1 MFLRVIV
8 PLRSCSSSLC
18 LVENLKTSSPAI
30 PVLLS
35 TTIQSFFVVASQ
47 EYGEVTPTS
56 YSAGSNSTSIL
67 CCASSIFGTKPS
79 CQTSILLFMS
89 YWLLVIEINALRS
102 DVFLF
107 SSTITNKPSSFCS
120 TVSHDARSATSH
132 SKFAVISTACSPPL
146 QPKVKSFGEIVISGT
161 NGTPPLSSSMLSPPS
176 QAVKIIPTAAN
187 KRKIFFIIVCIK
199 KLNKSVCTIMTKR
212 KCGVI
217 LLI

>member
-8 PLRSCSSSLC
+8 PLRSFSSSLR

-30 PVLLS
+30 PVSLS
-35 TTIQSFFVVASQ
+35 MTIQLFFVVASQ

-56 YSAGSNSTSIL
+56 YSAGSNSTSTL

-89 YWLLVIEINALRS
+89 YWLLVMEMKALRS

-107 SSTITNKPSSFCS
+107 ASTTTNKPSSVCS
-120 TVSHDARSATSH
+120 TVSHDARSATSY
-132 SKFAVISTACSPPL
+132 SKLAVISTACSPPL

-161 NGTPPLSSSMLSPPS
+161 NGVPPLSSSISLPLW
-176 QAVKIIPTAAN
+176 QAVKIIPTVAN
-187 KRKIFFIIVCIK
+187 KSKSFFI
-199 KLNKSVCTIMTKR
+199 
-212 KCGVI
+212 VI
-217 LLI
+217 